1 MYNVNNVICADKDAI
16 SKDIPQKFTHSR
28 TKKNQLGKLKRLH

>member
-16 SKDIPQKFTHSR
+16 SKDIPQKFTHPR
-28 TKKNQLGKLKRLH
+28 TKKSARKLKRLH